1 MNGAS
6 SRGFW
11 HGLSLYLACYV
22 LWAGLSGLALW
33 AALQLLIS
41 VTDVVLMFS
50 VNPWTI
56 DLAEKVAV
64 AVLGLIWLGWVIFLE
79 SYLREG
85 IPLNRLSVRG
95 AKVFII
101 EVVGLGLAYSLQA
114 LP

>member
-1 MNGAS
+1 MYGDN

-11 HGLSLYLACYV
+11 RSVPLYLACYA
-22 LWAGLSGLALW
+22 LWVGLSGLALW
-33 AALQLLIS
+33 AAFQLLIS

-56 DLAEKVAV
+56 DLAEKVTV

-79 SYLREG
+79 SYLRDG
-85 IPLNRLSVRG
+85 VPGKRLRSRA
-95 AKVFII
+95 AKAVII
-101 EVVGLGLAYSLQA
+101 EVVGLGLAHTLQA